1 MGVREGGWDKGTE
14 LGAQHNLLPNLWQL
28 PEICFV
34 RNEGRKEG
42 ERERERGDGPRAVA
56 NTYIQG
62 V

>member
-34 RNEGRKEG
+34 REERKEV
-42 ERERERGDGPRAVA
+42 ERGETDPELLRIL
-56 NTYIQG
+56 TYR
-62 V
+62 VFD